1 MSGDSVDLGLATSG
15 NFQSSWNDLCNTFRD
30 VILFIKPK
38 ITISDTSDTA
48 TPDVIE
54 ILSDDDDDDTMS
66 VASFQKGVKRANP
79 FQDSPVAQRQRTSV
93 SLSPRPSGKSNT
105 IQTPSSGRSM
115 KRENDLMSAPPLPT
129 SRPNLRSNPF
139 AHTPFAGLAH
149 RGKGFIKLRE
159 IRQYIKMYT
168 RPGTP
173 LLVNDKAY
181 NELCLQ
187 SVAVWN
193 EVLEIFMDE
202 TFVALRNQLQEV
214 LYKNLGVY
222 EQTELYRQSQRLLDT
237 YLDELEQAQRQA
249 LTELYRLET
258 YKFFTVHT
266 TAITNHKA
274 KELQGIRSA
283 RKDHRALLWVQ
294 KQIKTGQKKNVTG
307 VSPED
312 RRKDLERR
320 VSCFS
325 S

>member
-30 VILFIKPK
+30 VVLFIKPK

-66 VASFQKGVKRANP
+66 VASFKKGIKRANP
-79 FQDSPVAQRQRTSV
+79 FPDSPIAQRQRTISP
-93 SLSPRPSGKSNT
+93 SPLRPSPRTNT

-115 KRENDLMSAPPLPT
+115 KRENEPMSAPPQPT
-129 SRPNLRSNPF
+129 RRPNSNPF
-139 AHTPFAGLAH
+139 AHTPFASLAH

-187 SVAVWN
+187 SVTVWN

-202 TFVALRNQLQEV
+202 SFVALRNQLQDV
-214 LYKNLGVY
+214 LHKNLGVY
-222 EQTELYRQSQRLLDT
+222 EQTELYRESQRLLDK
-237 YLDELEQAQRQA
+237 YLDELVQAQRQA

-266 TAITNHKA
+266 ASITSYKA
-274 KELQGIRSA
+274 KELQGLRSA
-283 RKDHRALLWVQ
+283 RKDHRAQVYVQ
-294 KQIKTGQKKNVTG
+294 KQIKTGQKKNISG
-307 VSPED
+307 ISPED

-320 VSCFS
+320 VSCFNS
-325 S
+325 